1 MRAAVRVLDSYSLI
15 AYIEGEAGKDTVI
28 DVFRSARDSG
38 KSCLLS
44 VINWCE
50 VYYITLREAG
60 QVRAE
65 EVAHLISTLPI
76 QIIEADLELAKQAA
90 ILKQALDHA
99 NADKQVRILGP
110 ATASISRLKNEYRLQ
125 IILRSQSRKQLRETL
140 DSAIE
145 QAPAIGGDLRHYIIE
160 IDPLNLL

>member
-44 VINWCE
+44 VVNWGE

-76 QIIEADLELAKQAA
+76 HIIEADLELAKQAA
-90 ILKQALDHA
+90 VLKAGKRMSYADCFAAALAKQRKVELVTGDKEF
-99 NADKQVRILGP
+99 KQVEAEVKILWV
-110 ATASISRLKNEYRLQ
+110 
-125 IILRSQSRKQLRETL
+125 
-140 DSAIE
+140 
-145 QAPAIGGDLRHYIIE
+145 
-160 IDPLNLL
+160 